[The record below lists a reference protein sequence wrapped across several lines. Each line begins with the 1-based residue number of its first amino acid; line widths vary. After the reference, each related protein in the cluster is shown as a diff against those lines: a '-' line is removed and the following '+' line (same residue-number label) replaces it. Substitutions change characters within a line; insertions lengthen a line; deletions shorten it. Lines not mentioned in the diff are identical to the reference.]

1 MERREEYSAYIGPNA
16 GAYLDVF
23 PRFTAAGEPGCG
35 HGFAFSWNWPAFF
48 CGVWWYLYRKM
59 YLWAAVDFGV
69 SVVFGWTFFVPLLW
83 GIARAVTGNY
93 LYFLQAERKIRE
105 AAAYPSA
112 ESAAGRAAGSAGAGA
127 GAGALATVAGGG
139 VGGAADPERLALLE
153 RLAREGGVHRWVA
166 WTAVIGVA
174 LLFGL
179 AALLFRLFLEFV
191 PAIQEHLPA
200 APGILT

>member
-16 GAYLDVF
+16 GTYLDVF
-23 PRFTAAGEPGCG
+23 SRFTAAGGGGYG

-83 GIARAVTGNY
+83 AAARAVTGNY

-112 ESAAGRAAGSAGAGA
+112 YSPAGGDAGGGS

-139 VGGAADPERLALLE
+139 VGGAADPRRLALLE

-166 WTAVIGVA
+166 WAAVVGAA

-179 AALLFRLFLEFV
+179 AALLFRLFLEML
-191 PAIQEHLPA
+191 PAIREQLPA
-200 APGILT
+200 ATGTLT

>member
-16 GAYLDVF
+16 GAYLEVF
-23 PRFTAAGEPGCG
+23 PRFAAAGEAGYG

-59 YLWAAVDFGV
+59 YLWAAVDFGL

-83 GIARAVTGNY
+83 AVARAVSGNY
-93 LYFLQAERKIRE
+93 LYFLQAERKIRD

-112 ESAAGRAAGSAGAGA
+112 GSAAGGGAG
-127 GAGALATVAGGG
+127 G
-139 VGGAADPERLALLE
+139 VADPARLALLE

-179 AALLFRLFLEFV
+179 AALFFRLLLEMV

-200 APGILT
+200 ATGTLT